1 MRIAFFNTKAYE
13 RPWFEQ
19 YRGHHQISFFDEP
32 LTTFHAELASG
43 HQAVCAFVQDNLSK
57 PTLKALKDA
66 GVSIVAM
73 RCAGLDNVDLETAEQ
88 LGLTVINVP
97 DYSPFAVAE
106 QAVTLVLGL
115 MRHLTE
121 ASKRVEA
128 GNFTIN
134 GLVGTELHGKTVGVV
149 GTGHIGRAFCQIM
162 LGFGCRVI
170 AYDTRPGAQ
179 LMRLG
184 VQYVS
189 MNELLTQS
197 DVLALHCPLNEATK
211 NMIDADALA
220 AMKPTAILINTSRGK
235 IVDTDA
241 VLTALNQGRLAGY
254 GADVYEQEAN
264 WFGRDWSLEGVGDDL
279 LNRLRSHPRVLLT
292 AHQGFLTE
300 EALCQIARSL
310 LNKLSFHE
318 GRQLEGIT
326 HASMC

>member
-1 MRIAFFNTKAYE
+1 MRIAFFNTKPYE
-13 RPWFEQ
+13 RHWFEQ
-19 YRGHHQISFFDEP
+19 YQGHHQISFFEEP
-32 LTTFHAELASG
+32 LTSFHAELASG
-43 HQAVCAFVQDNLSK
+43 HQAVCAFVNDNLSK
-57 PTLKALKDA
+57 LTLKALKEA
-66 GVSIVAM
+66 GVSLVAM
-73 RCAGLDNVDLETAEQ
+73 RCAGLDNVDLEAADH
-88 LGLTVINVP
+88 LGMTVINVP

-106 QAVTLVLGL
+106 HGVALLLGL

-121 ASKRVEA
+121 ANKRVEA
-128 GNFTIN
+128 GNFSIN

-162 LGFGCRVI
+162 TGFGCRVI
-170 AYDTRPGAQ
+170 AYDIKPTAQ
-179 LMRLG
+179 LMRMG

-189 MNELLTQS
+189 LDDLLMQA
-197 DVLALHCPLNEATK
+197 DVLALHCPLTAATK
-211 NMIDADALA
+211 GMIDAEAIA
-220 AMKPTAILINTSRGK
+220 RMKPTAMLINTSRGK
-235 IVDTDA
+235 VVDTNA
-241 VLTALNQGRLAGY
+241 VLAALNQDQLAGY

-264 WFGRDWSLEGVGDDL
+264 WFGRDWAQEGVGDEL

-310 LNKLSFHE
+310 LNKLSFYE